1 MPYFN
6 CSNYSK
12 SSSFESE
19 SVVSIAEEYIPVVD
33 LITRNANLVNHVKK
47 WKDIIVF
54 PNQHVTSE
62 ECV

>member
-6 CSNYSK
+6 CSYDSK

-19 SVVSIAEEYIPVVD
+19 SVVSIEEEYIPVVD
-33 LITRNANLVNHVKK
+33 LIARNASLVNHVKK

-54 PNQHVTSE
+54 PNQHVISE